1 MPDGQDED
9 DLTLELIDGGAE
21 EVEFQDGLA
30 HITCALEDFG
40 NMQKKLEELELEAE
54 SAELQRIPNTSV
66 ELEDD
71 VFGKVMRLIDALED
85 DDDVQKVYHNV
96 EATDQQLETL

>member
-1 MPDGQDED
+1 
-9 DLTLELIDGGAE
+9 
-21 EVEFQDGLA
+21 
-30 HITCALEDFG
+30 
-40 NMQKKLEELELEAE
+40 MQKKLEELRLEAE

-66 ELEDD
+66 ELEDE

-96 EATDQQLETL
+96 EATDQQLATL